1 MADPVSLSSVGRL
14 RKANKAEVA
23 EFFDVSIKA
32 VDGWVRRGCPVVE
45 RGRLNVPWVFDLLDV
60 ATWRITGQRT
70 DADAD
75 PDALPPT
82 ERKAWYE
89 GETKKRELQV
99 RDRELIPAAEVEQ
112 VVATAFAA
120 IAQDI
125 RAIPD
130 NLERRLG
137 IDSTVAEAIE
147 GVLFETMDAIADR
160 IASLA
165 SVSAEE
171 ATK

>member
-1 MADPVSLSSVGRL
+1 MTDAVSLSGVGRL

-45 RGRLNVPWVFDLLDV
+45 RGMVNKPWVFDLLAV
-60 ATWRITGQRT
+60 AEWRIVGQRVDLAT
-70 DADAD
+70 D
-75 PDALPPT
+75 PDTLPPA

-89 GETKKRELQV
+89 GETKKRELQIK
-99 RDRELIPAAEVEQ
+99 DKELIPAAEVEQ
-112 VVATAFAA
+112 AIAISFAS
-120 IAQDI
+120 IAQDL

-137 IDSTVAEAIE
+137 VSSDIAEKVE
-147 GVLFETMDAIADR
+147 DAIHIAMSSVADKLSSFSMS
-160 IASLA
+160 IDLDQ
-165 SVSAEE
+165 E
-171 ATK
+171 